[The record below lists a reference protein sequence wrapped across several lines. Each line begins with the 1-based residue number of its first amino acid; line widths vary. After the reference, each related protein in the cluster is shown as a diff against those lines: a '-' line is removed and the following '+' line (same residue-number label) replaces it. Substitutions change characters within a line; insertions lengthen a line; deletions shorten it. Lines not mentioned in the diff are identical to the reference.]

1 MDPFNAMSSAAA
13 TRKILPSK
21 EASPGKVMSCVLI
34 ALTDLQKDL
43 DATKEVTGG
52 ADVLLS
58 KMAGQ
63 LAGHGLWPIDP
74 HDEGQ
79 SPPVR

>member
-1 MDPFNAMSSAAA
+1 
-13 TRKILPSK
+13 
-21 EASPGKVMSCVLI
+21 
-34 ALTDLQKDL
+34 LTDLQKDL

-79 SPPVR
+79 SPPAR